1 MVVGISTLNM
11 RGIHGQEEDLTGKD
25 HCAAEMNRGSA
36 IQRTL
41 QSQTCNPV
49 QISTQNYYSW
59 KHEFGA
65 MKVEHAERFKEIKR
79 VSIHLKML
87 VEEMSRRKDLL
98 IELVGLS

>member
-1 MVVGISTLNM
+1 MVVGISTLHM

-36 IQRTL
+36 NQRTL
-41 QSQTCNPV
+41 QS

-59 KHEFGA
+59 RHEFGA
-65 MKVEHAERFKEIKR
+65 MKVEHAEWFKEIKR

-87 VEEMSRRKDLL
+87 VEEKSRRKDLRN
-98 IELVGLS
+98 ELVGLS